1 VAAFV
6 VVVGVVALVVADV
19 DGVVVVVDDDVVADV
34 FVVAEDDEGDVAVVA
49 PLNPGS
55 SLATITP
62 TRAMDAAAAMTA
74 DCVIRRRRTRARSRD
89 WGEYGSTF
97 SFMWS
102 SLEWDV
108 VMQASASTAHPVAGL
123 ASPVIP
129 FSQTAISPR
138 TPRGHSPG

>member
-1 VAAFV
+1 MAAFV

-34 FVVAEDDEGDVAVVA
+34 FVVAE
-49 PLNPGS
+49 
-55 SLATITP
+55 
-62 TRAMDAAAAMTA
+62 
-74 DCVIRRRRTRARSRD
+74 D